1 MIQDNW
7 YKKLKKAPWTPPPY
21 VFGIV
26 WTILYILMAISVYIV
41 WTDKKCYPYCKEL
54 NIFFL
59 QLFLNIIWTTIFF
72 KFKMPFLAFIDI
84 ILLLLVVGNTYKK
97 FYQINKLSAYLLI
110 PYLLW
115 LLVAFTLNGYIIV
128 MN

>member
-26 WTILYILMAISVYIV
+26 WTILYILMAISIYLV
-41 WTDKKCYPYCKEL
+41 WSNKKCYPYCEEL

-97 FYQINKLSAYLLI
+97 FYKIDKLSAYLLI